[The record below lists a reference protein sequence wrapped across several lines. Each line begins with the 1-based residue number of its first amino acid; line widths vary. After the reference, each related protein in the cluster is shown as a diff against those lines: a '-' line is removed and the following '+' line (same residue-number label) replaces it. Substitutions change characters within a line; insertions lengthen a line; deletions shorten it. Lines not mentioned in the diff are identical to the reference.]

1 MTNPSTDSR
10 INSVLISLSR
20 SFLQYVS
27 ESWLWVDD
35 SAKGVGEQI
44 SVLAARQRQD
54 VADLARLLQDRE
66 WSIDYG
72 AYPTEYT
79 DMQFLS
85 LSALFSQLMFAQSVI
100 GDKLSAAVSDL
111 QALGDSE
118 AAEWV
123 EIIRLRE
130 GDLAGAL
137 KEIQHDLQQATAA
150 AS

>member
-27 ESWLWVDD
+27 ESWMWVDD
-35 SAKGVGEQI
+35 SAKSIGEQV

-66 WSIDYG
+66 WSIDFG

-85 LSALFSQLMFAQSVI
+85 LSALFNQLKFAQSMI
-100 GDKLSAAVSDL
+100 DDKLSAAVAEL
-111 QALGDSE
+111 RALGDSE
-118 AAEWV
+118 AAEWMEV
-123 EIIRLRE
+123 IRLRE
-130 GDLAGAL
+130 GDLSDAL
-137 KEIQHDLQQATAA
+137 KEIQRDLEQAVSA

>member
-1 MTNPSTDSR
+1 MF
-10 INSVLISLSR
+10 LISLSR

-35 SAKGVGEQI
+35 SAKASGEQV
-44 SVLAARQRQD
+44 SVLAERQRQD

-100 GDKLSAAVSDL
+100 GDKLSATVSDL
-111 QALGDSE
+111 RALGDSE
-118 AAEWV
+118 AAEWA
-123 EIIRLRE
+123 
-130 GDLAGAL
+130 GDHPPA
-137 KEIQHDLQQATAA
+137 
-150 AS
+150 